1 MRSLKVRGRDRIST
15 PLGFCLNLNKLHR
28 LNLLPNRTKKSI
40 IARFKQ
46 SAETQSMTHDA
57 IRTEA
62 LRILEI
68 LISMPFEECFP
79 LRKEFDVLPARP
91 GLYAVKHKE
100 EGILYIGKA
109 LNVRNRFMGG
119 HKALYYAYLDR
130 LDPDDVRIA
139 VVTLT
144 YNQRLRAL
152 DLEAFMLQV
161 AKPRY
166 NSRIRQ
172 SQD

>member
-1 MRSLKVRGRDRIST
+1 MIDDTIRS
-15 PLGFCLNLNKLHR
+15 
-28 LNLLPNRTKKSI
+28 
-40 IARFKQ
+40 
-46 SAETQSMTHDA
+46 
-57 IRTEA
+57 EA
-62 LRILEI
+62 LRILDI
-68 LISMPFEECFP
+68 LTSMPFEDCFP

-91 GLYAVKHKE
+91 GLYGVKHRD
-100 EGILYIGKA
+100 EGILYIGKT
-109 LNVRNRFMGG
+109 LNVRHRFMGG

-152 DLEAFMLQV
+152 DLESLMLQA